1 MLAER
6 NDTIAEELRWSP
18 TPNKGCQL
26 FMPNED
32 CLNIRLGD
40 YLDRHRDPLSETATD
55 AVGDEGDTVPDDAE
69 NRD

>member
-6 NDTIAEELRWSP
+6 NGTIAEKLRWSS
-18 TPNKGCQL
+18 TPNKDCQRP
-26 FMPNED
+26 MPNED

-40 YLDRHRDPLSETATD
+40 YLDRHRDPLPEAATD

-69 NRD
+69 NRG